1 VVDKALFSSNSQEW
15 KTPQD
20 FFDKLNEEWKFNLD
34 PCATPENAKCDLFYT
49 VKNDGLKL
57 PWYAFPAQQTIKSEW
72 VPGRVFVN
80 PPYGR
85 EVGQWVEKAVTE
97 VQNGNAEV
105 VVMLLPARTCTAW
118 WHQWVEPNASEIN
131 FLRGRLKFGGA
142 KNSAPFPSVVVVFK
156 NELTWAQ
163 KLFRLPG
170 KRREGI
176 SRESIRL

>member
-34 PCATPENAKCDLFYT
+34 PCASPENAKCAIYFTKED
-49 VKNDGLKL
+49 DGLNHRWDLYPIAK
-57 PWYAFPAQQTIKSEW
+57 
-72 VPGRVFVN
+72 GRVFVN

-85 EVGQWVEKAVTE
+85 DIGQWVEKAVTE